1 MIDGI
6 LYRLRAGC
14 AWRDLPQEFG
24 PWQTVY
30 ARLRRWERD
39 GIWDHILHTLQ
50 GQADAAGQVDWELH
64 CLDSTTIRAH
74 QHAAGGKKG
83 ARKPWGAAEEGSA
96 PNSTSVQTKPA
107 S

>member
-14 AWRDLPQEFG
+14 AWRDLPLDFG

-39 GIWDHILHTLQ
+39 GTWQDILRTLQ
-50 GQADAAGQVDWELH
+50 AQADAAGQVDWELH

-83 ARKPWGAAEEGSA
+83 AIMPWGAVGVGLA
-96 PNSTSVQTKPA
+96 PNSTSVRTKPA